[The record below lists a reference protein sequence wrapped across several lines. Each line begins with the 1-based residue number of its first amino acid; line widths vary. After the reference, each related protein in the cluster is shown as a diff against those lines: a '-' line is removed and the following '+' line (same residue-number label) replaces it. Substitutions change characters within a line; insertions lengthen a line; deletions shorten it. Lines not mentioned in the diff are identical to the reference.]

1 MDLSSGYATI
11 ELLDM
16 LWMVVICRLM
26 VCVDAAEEIL
36 EVKVRI
42 LDGLGEDEKV
52 GEMKDLGLIRRRF
65 GTNSFSWLL

>member
-1 MDLSSGYATI
+1 
-11 ELLDM
+11 
-16 LWMVVICRLM
+16 M
-26 VCVDAAEEIL
+26 VCVDATEEIL

-65 GTNSFSWLL
+65 GTNSFS